1 DEATASE
8 QRGDRAGRDRWGVD
22 RQLPSGIQD
31 SCRRFAGAHPAL
43 GRSSAPSLEVK
54 NNVGEAES
62 LLGIARRS
70 GRSTQNSSTTNF
82 RCVTLGD
89 MRLSGQKPS
98 PTTRRWTQRPRVVLL
113 GLIGLNIAVFVTQ
126 LFLDAYET
134 GFVREYLAL
143 SDHGLRSAYGWQFL
157 TAAFL

>member
-1 DEATASE
+1 M
-8 QRGDRAGRDRWGVD
+8 
-22 RQLPSGIQD
+22 
-31 SCRRFAGAHPAL
+31 
-43 GRSSAPSLEVK
+43 
-54 NNVGEAES
+54 
-62 LLGIARRS
+62 
-70 GRSTQNSSTTNF
+70 NSSTTNF

-126 LFLDAYET
+126 LFLDAYEA

-143 SDHGLRSAYGWQFL
+143 SDRGLRSATDGNSLPRLFCMMGRGICSG
-157 TAAFL
+157 TCSCFICS